1 MTPGAIDGDPD
12 ELSSVTAEFREHM
25 IVECHLVTTPRA
37 PVRWVE
43 SEDDRLPNEVA
54 ERQILVRGNAQF
66 EAWRCSPRNQNAG
79 HSLVS
84 RRFKG
89 APVGSRSGQ
98 ILDNRLR
105 QPPWDGY
112 FAKGLHRLDGGQ
124 DSPVLFSVPASR
136 AGSVVLTSTS

>member
-66 EAWRCSPRNQNAG
+66 EAWRCSPRSQNAG
-79 HSLVS
+79 HSLLS
-84 RRFKG
+84 RRFASKELPWG
-89 APVGSRSGQ
+89 AV
-98 ILDNRLR
+98 
-105 QPPWDGY
+105 
-112 FAKGLHRLDGGQ
+112 AGG
-124 DSPVLFSVPASR
+124 F
-136 AGSVVLTSTS
+136 